1 MISFDV
7 DDMDDYDH
15 QFAGP
20 PCPWLGHPAE
30 SPDEEYP
37 EDEDFI
43 SATVSAVLMRELS
56 RLGVADVFELFVDTG
71 YDLFVCES
79 GPDGPVPFLALE
91 ATWRA
96 WEEMLDLILEGAPFV
111 WIPPMEAPPLQRAR
125 QELPLLREEVDRAL
139 PEPSRGVALASL
151 RRVEVLV
158 DQMTA
163 YRRDI
168 RDSAEWTEA
177 ERDVYLNAL
186 REWSN
191 EAGMRLDSLAELL
204 QASGEAALAERVEDS
219 AVSELARA
227 HAFRFYRYSFPAAS
241 DSMHWDGLS
250 ADEQI
255 RVVLKLDQE
264 SLMPTSFV
272 AAELITQLP
281 GTHATTSAALA
292 RTGLWDEL
300 VAMQTA

>member
-7 DDMDDYDH
+7 DDIDDSDH

-43 SATVSAVLMRELS
+43 SATVSAVLMRELAQ
-56 RLGVADVFELFVDTG
+56 LGAADVYELFVDTG

-79 GPDGPVPFLALE
+79 GPDGPVPFLALV

-96 WEEMLDLILEGAPFV
+96 WEEMLDHILEGALFV
-111 WIPPMEAPPLQRAR
+111 WIPPMEAPPLQRAIK
-125 QELPLLREEVDRAL
+125 ELPLLREEVDRAL

-151 RRVEVLV
+151 RRVELLV

-163 YRRDI
+163 YRREM
-168 RDSAEWTEA
+168 RDSVEWTET

-186 REWSN
+186 REWSR

-204 QASGEAALAERVEDS
+204 QASGQAALAARVEDS
-219 AVSELARA
+219 AASELARA
-227 HAFRFYRYSFPAAS
+227 HAFNFYRYSFPAAS

-255 RVVLKLDQE
+255 RVVLKLDE
-264 SLMPTSFV
+264 ERLMPSSFL
-272 AAELITQLP
+272 AAELITRHP
-281 GTHATTSAALA
+281 GTLAATSAALA
-292 RTGLWDEL
+292 LTGLWEEL
-300 VAMQTA
+300 LALKNP